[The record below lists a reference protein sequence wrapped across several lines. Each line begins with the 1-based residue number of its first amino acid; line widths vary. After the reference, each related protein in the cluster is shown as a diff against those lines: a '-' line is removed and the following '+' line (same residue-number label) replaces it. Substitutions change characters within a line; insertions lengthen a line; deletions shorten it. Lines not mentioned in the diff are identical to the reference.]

1 MAMKTHLQLWLFLF
15 VSLPI
20 FSCKDDSAA
29 PIITIPPTL
38 SQEARVLSAG
48 LKIIGGTSQSQV
60 YQLPA
65 EKSDPNGLLTETTI
79 AAFEQAV
86 KQSGSFT
93 ANTVLGVTTY
103 RTSILNS
110 LLNGIQWTIGLNG
123 TKFKAV
129 GRIVEKN
136 SVREEGSLQ
145 LTYLSK

>member
-29 PIITIPPTL
+29 TIITIPPTL

-65 EKSDPNGLLTETTI
+65 EKSDSNGLLTEPTI

-86 KQSGSFT
+86 K
-93 ANTVLGVTTY
+93 
-103 RTSILNS
+103 
-110 LLNGIQWTIGLNG
+110 
-123 TKFKAV
+123 
-129 GRIVEKN
+129 
-136 SVREEGSLQ
+136 
-145 LTYLSK
+145 

>member
-1 MAMKTHLQLWLFLF
+1 M
-15 VSLPI
+15 
-20 FSCKDDSAA
+20 
-29 PIITIPPTL
+29 L
-38 SQEARVLSAG
+38 SQEARVLRAG

-86 KQSGSFT
+86 NQSVSFT

-103 RTSILNS
+103 RTSILDS
-110 LLNGIQWTIGLNG
+110 SQSGIQWTIGLEG
-123 TKFKAV
+123 TTFRAI

-136 SVREEGSLQ
+136 AVREEGSLQ
-145 LTYLSK
+145 LTYWSK